1 MVAHARGSEA
11 RLRPLNHRGIEVP
24 EPFLQTMEGEER
36 GKRRRGPPASNRKRS
51 PPPQTAPQDEGN
63 WYDEVVDESESE
75 DGGFGGFSVKRPQM
89 SNTDQVEG
97 EQLERYFEKQYHG
110 KTAEKRD
117 SIEEDWDETESEFN
131 LNTLLNGYRS
141 IPLGVQSFMTALP
154 LLIVSAIMIWVGDEI
169 FLDGMANST
178 GAFLNILAVFLAI
191 CLTAIALIQIVVSAV
206 NQSLRD
212 RQIARDGPDIPL
224 LGWSGSLRLS
234 GQVFSEALLTFIVTW
249 VITILGLYMIAGGMP
264 DLSIPTID
272 SDNLSA
278 GIVLYILGS
287 AGSLFVMIGII
298 PYSIEA
304 TIKRS

>member
-1 MVAHARGSEA
+1 
-11 RLRPLNHRGIEVP
+11 
-24 EPFLQTMEGEER
+24 MEGGER
-36 GKRRRGPPASNRKRS
+36 GKRRRGPPASKRKRS
-51 PPPQTAPQDEGN
+51 PPPQTTPLEEDN
-63 WYDEVVDESESE
+63 WYGDVVDESESE
-75 DGGFGGFSVKRPQM
+75 DGGFGGFAVKRPQM
-89 SNTDQVEG
+89 SGSDQVEG
-97 EQLERYFEKQYHG
+97 QQLERYFEKQYHG

-131 LNTLLNGYRS
+131 LNTLLNGYRT
-141 IPLGVQSFMTALP
+141 ILLGVQSFMTALP
-154 LLIVSAIMIWVGDEI
+154 LLVVSAIMIWVGDEI

-178 GAFLNILAVFLAI
+178 GAFLNILAVFLAVS
-191 CLTAIALIQIVVSAV
+191 LTAIAFIQIVVSAV

-234 GQVFSEALLTFIVTW
+234 GQVFSEVLLTFIVTW

-272 SDNLSA
+272 PDNLSA
-278 GIVLYILGS
+278 GTVLYILGS

>member
-1 MVAHARGSEA
+1 
-11 RLRPLNHRGIEVP
+11 
-24 EPFLQTMEGEER
+24 MEGEER
-36 GKRRRGPPASNRKRS
+36 GKRRRGPPASNRKRG
-51 PPPQTAPQDEGN
+51 PPPQTTPQDEGN
-63 WYDEVVDESESE
+63 WYDEVVDESE

-89 SNTDQVEG
+89 SSTDQVEG
-97 EQLERYFEKQYHG
+97 QQLERYFEKQYHG
-110 KTAEKRD
+110 KTTEKRD
-117 SIEEDWDETESEFN
+117 SIEEDWDETESEFS

-141 IPLGVQSFMTALP
+141 ILLGVQSFMTALP
-154 LLIVSAIMIWVGDEI
+154 LLIVSVIMMWVGDEI

-178 GAFLNILAVFLAI
+178 GAFLNILSVFLAI

-278 GIVLYILGS
+278 GTVLYILGS

-298 PYSIEA
+298 PYSIKA

>member
-1 MVAHARGSEA
+1 
-11 RLRPLNHRGIEVP
+11 
-24 EPFLQTMEGEER
+24 MEGGER
-36 GKRRRGPPASNRKRS
+36 GKRRRGPPASKRKRS
-51 PPPQTAPQDEGN
+51 PPPQTTPLEEDN
-63 WYDEVVDESESE
+63 WYGDVVDESESE
-75 DGGFGGFSVKRPQM
+75 DGGFGGFAVKRPQM
-89 SNTDQVEG
+89 SGSDQVEG
-97 EQLERYFEKQYHG
+97 QQLERYFEKQYHG

-141 IPLGVQSFMTALP
+141 ILLGVQSFMTALP
-154 LLIVSAIMIWVGDEI
+154 LLIVSAIMMWVGDEI

-178 GAFLNILAVFLAI
+178 GAFLNILAVFLAVS
-191 CLTAIALIQIVVSAV
+191 LTAIAFIQIVVSAV

-234 GQVFSEALLTFIVTW
+234 GQVFSEVLLTFIVTW

-272 SDNLSA
+272 PDNLSA
-278 GIVLYILGS
+278 GTVLYILGS

>member
-1 MVAHARGSEA
+1 
-11 RLRPLNHRGIEVP
+11 
-24 EPFLQTMEGEER
+24 MEGGER
-36 GKRRRGPPASNRKRS
+36 GKRRLGPPASKRKRS
-51 PPPQTAPQDEGN
+51 PPTQTTPLEEDN
-63 WYDEVVDESESE
+63 WYGDVVDESESE
-75 DGGFGGFSVKRPQM
+75 DGGFGGFAVKRPQM
-89 SNTDQVEG
+89 SGTDQVEG
-97 EQLERYFEKQYHG
+97 QQLERYFEKQYHG

-131 LNTLLNGYRS
+131 LNTLLNGYRT
-141 IPLGVQSFMTALP
+141 ILLGVQSFMTALP

-178 GAFLNILAVFLAI
+178 GAFLNILAVFLAVS
-191 CLTAIALIQIVVSAV
+191 LTAIAFIQIVVSAV

-234 GQVFSEALLTFIVTW
+234 GQVFSEVLLTFIVTW

-272 SDNLSA
+272 PDNLSA
-278 GIVLYILGS
+278 GTVLYILGS

>member
-1 MVAHARGSEA
+1 
-11 RLRPLNHRGIEVP
+11 
-24 EPFLQTMEGEER
+24 MEGGER
-36 GKRRRGPPASNRKRS
+36 GKRRRGPPASKRKRS
-51 PPPQTAPQDEGN
+51 PPPQTTPLEEDN
-63 WYDEVVDESESE
+63 WYGDVVDESESE
-75 DGGFGGFSVKRPQM
+75 DGGFGGFAVKRPQM
-89 SNTDQVEG
+89 SGTDQVEG
-97 EQLERYFEKQYHG
+97 QQLERYFEKQYHG

-141 IPLGVQSFMTALP
+141 ILLGVQSFMTALP
-154 LLIVSAIMIWVGDEI
+154 LLIVSAIMMWVGDEI

-191 CLTAIALIQIVVSAV
+191 SLTAIAFIQIVVSAV

-234 GQVFSEALLTFIVTW
+234 GQVFSEVLLTFIVTW

-272 SDNLSA
+272 PDNLSA
-278 GIVLYILGS
+278 GTVLYILGS

>member
-1 MVAHARGSEA
+1 
-11 RLRPLNHRGIEVP
+11 
-24 EPFLQTMEGEER
+24 MEGGER
-36 GKRRRGPPASNRKRS
+36 GKRRRGPPASKRKRS
-51 PPPQTAPQDEGN
+51 PPTQTTPLEEDN
-63 WYDEVVDESESE
+63 WYGDVVDESESE
-75 DGGFGGFSVKRPQM
+75 DGGFGGFAVKRPQM
-89 SNTDQVEG
+89 SGTDQVEG
-97 EQLERYFEKQYHG
+97 QQLERYFEKQYHG

-141 IPLGVQSFMTALP
+141 ILLGVQSFMTALP
-154 LLIVSAIMIWVGDEI
+154 LLIVSAIMMWVGDEI

-191 CLTAIALIQIVVSAV
+191 SLTAIAFIQIVVSAV

-234 GQVFSEALLTFIVTW
+234 GQVFSEVLLTFIVTW

-272 SDNLSA
+272 PDNLSA
-278 GIVLYILGS
+278 GTVLYILGS

>member
-1 MVAHARGSEA
+1 
-11 RLRPLNHRGIEVP
+11 
-24 EPFLQTMEGEER
+24 MEEGER
-36 GKRRRGPPASNRKRS
+36 GKRRRGPPASKRKRS
-51 PPPQTAPQDEGN
+51 PPTQTTPLEEDN
-63 WYDEVVDESESE
+63 WYGDVVDESESE
-75 DGGFGGFSVKRPQM
+75 DGGFGGFAVKRPQM
-89 SNTDQVEG
+89 SGTDQVEG
-97 EQLERYFEKQYHG
+97 QQLERYFEKQYHG

-154 LLIVSAIMIWVGDEI
+154 LLIVSAIMMWVGDEI

-212 RQIARDGPDIPL
+212 RQIERDGPDIPL

>member
-1 MVAHARGSEA
+1 
-11 RLRPLNHRGIEVP
+11 
-24 EPFLQTMEGEER
+24 MEGGER
-36 GKRRRGPPASNRKRS
+36 GKRRRGPPASKRKRS
-51 PPPQTAPQDEGN
+51 PPTQTTPLEEDN
-63 WYDEVVDESESE
+63 WYGDVVDESESE
-75 DGGFGGFSVKRPQM
+75 DGGFGGFAVKRPQM
-89 SNTDQVEG
+89 SGTDQVEG
-97 EQLERYFEKQYHG
+97 QQLERYFEKQYHG

-131 LNTLLNGYRS
+131 LNTLLNGYRT
-141 IPLGVQSFMTALP
+141 ILLGVQSFMTALP
-154 LLIVSAIMIWVGDEI
+154 LLIVSAIMMWVGDEI

-178 GAFLNILAVFLAI
+178 GAFLNILAVFLAVS
-191 CLTAIALIQIVVSAV
+191 LTAIAFIQIVVSAV

-234 GQVFSEALLTFIVTW
+234 GQVFSEVLLTFIVTW

-272 SDNLSA
+272 PDNLSA
-278 GIVLYILGS
+278 GTVLYILGS

>member
-1 MVAHARGSEA
+1 
-11 RLRPLNHRGIEVP
+11 
-24 EPFLQTMEGEER
+24 MEGGER
-36 GKRRRGPPASNRKRS
+36 GKRRRGPPASKRKRS
-51 PPPQTAPQDEGN
+51 PPPQTTPQEEDN
-63 WYDEVVDESESE
+63 WYDDVVDESESE
-75 DGGFGGFSVKRPQM
+75 DGGFGGFAVKRPQM

-97 EQLERYFEKQYHG
+97 QQLERYFEKQYHG

-141 IPLGVQSFMTALP
+141 ILLGVQSFMTAIP
-154 LLIVSAIMIWVGDEI
+154 LLLVSAIMMWVGDEI
-169 FLDGMANST
+169 FLDSMANST
-178 GAFLNILAVFLAI
+178 GAFLNISEVFLAI
-191 CLTAIALIQIVVSAV
+191 CLTAIAFIQFVVSAV

-234 GQVFSEALLTFIVTW
+234 GQVFSEVLLTFIVTW

-272 SDNLSA
+272 PDNLSA
-278 GIVLYILGS
+278 GTVLYILGS

>member
-1 MVAHARGSEA
+1 
-11 RLRPLNHRGIEVP
+11 
-24 EPFLQTMEGEER
+24 MEGEER

-51 PPPQTAPQDEGN
+51 PPPQTTPQDEGN

-89 SNTDQVEG
+89 SSTDQVEG
-97 EQLERYFEKQYHG
+97 QQLERYFEKQYHG

-141 IPLGVQSFMTALP
+141 ILLGVQSFMTALP
-154 LLIVSAIMIWVGDEI
+154 LLLVSVIMMWVGDEI

-234 GQVFSEALLTFIVTW
+234 GQVFSEVLLTFIVTW
-249 VITILGLYMIAGGMP
+249 IITILGLYMVAGGMP

-272 SDNLSA
+272 SDSLSA
-278 GIVLYILGS
+278 GTVLYILGS

>member
-1 MVAHARGSEA
+1 
-11 RLRPLNHRGIEVP
+11 
-24 EPFLQTMEGEER
+24 MEGGER
-36 GKRRRGPPASNRKRS
+36 GKRRRGPPASKRKRS
-51 PPPQTAPQDEGN
+51 PPTQTTPLEEDN
-63 WYDEVVDESESE
+63 WYGDVVDESESE
-75 DGGFGGFSVKRPQM
+75 DGGFGGFAVKRPQM
-89 SNTDQVEG
+89 SGTDQVEG
-97 EQLERYFEKQYHG
+97 QQLERYFEKQYHG

-117 SIEEDWDETESEFN
+117 SIEEDWDEAESEFN

-154 LLIVSAIMIWVGDEI
+154 LLIVSAIMMWVGDEI

-212 RQIARDGPDIPL
+212 RQIERDGPDIPL

>member
-1 MVAHARGSEA
+1 
-11 RLRPLNHRGIEVP
+11 
-24 EPFLQTMEGEER
+24 MEGEER

-51 PPPQTAPQDEGN
+51 PPSQTAPQDEGN

-89 SNTDQVEG
+89 SSTDQVEG

-154 LLIVSAIMIWVGDEI
+154 LLIVSAIMMWVGDEI

-178 GAFLNILAVFLAI
+178 GAFLNILAVFLAT

>member
-1 MVAHARGSEA
+1 
-11 RLRPLNHRGIEVP
+11 
-24 EPFLQTMEGEER
+24 MEGGER
-36 GKRRRGPPASNRKRS
+36 GKRRRGPPASKRKRS
-51 PPPQTAPQDEGN
+51 PPTQTTPLEEDN
-63 WYDEVVDESESE
+63 WYGDVVDESESE
-75 DGGFGGFSVKRPQM
+75 DGGFGGFAVKRPQM
-89 SNTDQVEG
+89 SGTDQVEG
-97 EQLERYFEKQYHG
+97 QQLERYFEKQYHG

-117 SIEEDWDETESEFN
+117 SIEEDWDETESEFH
-131 LNTLLNGYRS
+131 LNTLLNGYRT
-141 IPLGVQSFMTALP
+141 ILLGVQSFMTALP

-178 GAFLNILAVFLAI
+178 GAFLNILAVFLAVS
-191 CLTAIALIQIVVSAV
+191 LTAIAFIQIVVSAV

-234 GQVFSEALLTFIVTW
+234 GQVFSEVLLTFIVTW

-272 SDNLSA
+272 PDNLSA
-278 GIVLYILGS
+278 GTVLYILGS

>member
-1 MVAHARGSEA
+1 
-11 RLRPLNHRGIEVP
+11 
-24 EPFLQTMEGEER
+24 MEGGER
-36 GKRRRGPPASNRKRS
+36 GKRRRGPPASKRKRS
-51 PPPQTAPQDEGN
+51 PPPQTTPLEEDN
-63 WYDEVVDESESE
+63 WYGDVVDESESE
-75 DGGFGGFSVKRPQM
+75 DGGFGGFAVKRPQM
-89 SNTDQVEG
+89 SGTDQVEG
-97 EQLERYFEKQYHG
+97 QQLERYFEKQYHG

-141 IPLGVQSFMTALP
+141 ILLGVQSFMTALP
-154 LLIVSAIMIWVGDEI
+154 LLIVSAIMMWVGDEI

-191 CLTAIALIQIVVSAV
+191 SLTAISFIQIVVSAV

-224 LGWSGSLRLS
+224 WGWSGSLRLS
-234 GQVFSEALLTFIVTW
+234 GQVFSEVLLTFIVTW

-272 SDNLSA
+272 PDNLSA
-278 GIVLYILGS
+278 GTVLYILGS

-304 TIKRS
+304 TIKRSW

>member
-1 MVAHARGSEA
+1 
-11 RLRPLNHRGIEVP
+11 
-24 EPFLQTMEGEER
+24 MEGGER
-36 GKRRRGPPASNRKRS
+36 GKRRRGPPASKRKRS
-51 PPPQTAPQDEGN
+51 PPPQTTPLEEDN
-63 WYDEVVDESESE
+63 WYGDVVDESESE
-75 DGGFGGFSVKRPQM
+75 DGGFGGFAVKRPQM
-89 SNTDQVEG
+89 SGTDQVEG
-97 EQLERYFEKQYHG
+97 QQLERYFEKQYHG

-141 IPLGVQSFMTALP
+141 ILLGVQSFMTALP
-154 LLIVSAIMIWVGDEI
+154 LLIVSAIMMWVGDEI
-169 FLDGMANST
+169 FLDGMANPT

-191 CLTAIALIQIVVSAV
+191 SLTAIAFIQIVVSAV

-234 GQVFSEALLTFIVTW
+234 GQVFSEVLLTFIVTW

-272 SDNLSA
+272 PDNLSA
-278 GIVLYILGS
+278 GTVLYILGS

>member
-1 MVAHARGSEA
+1 
-11 RLRPLNHRGIEVP
+11 
-24 EPFLQTMEGEER
+24 MEGEER

-51 PPPQTAPQDEGN
+51 PPPQTTPQDEGN

-89 SNTDQVEG
+89 SSTDQVEG
-97 EQLERYFEKQYHG
+97 QQLERYFEKQYHG
-110 KTAEKRD
+110 KTTEKRD
-117 SIEEDWDETESEFN
+117 SIEEDWDETESEFS

-141 IPLGVQSFMTALP
+141 ILLGVQSFMTALP
-154 LLIVSAIMIWVGDEI
+154 LLIVSVIMMWVGDEI

-212 RQIARDGPDIPL
+212 RQIERDGPDIPL

-278 GIVLYILGS
+278 GTVLYILGS

-298 PYSIEA
+298 PYSIKA

>member
-1 MVAHARGSEA
+1 
-11 RLRPLNHRGIEVP
+11 
-24 EPFLQTMEGEER
+24 MEGGER
-36 GKRRRGPPASNRKRS
+36 GKRRRGPPASKRKRS
-51 PPPQTAPQDEGN
+51 PPQQTTPLEEDN
-63 WYDEVVDESESE
+63 WYGDVVDESESE
-75 DGGFGGFSVKRPQM
+75 DGGFGGFAVKRPQM
-89 SNTDQVEG
+89 SGTDQVEG
-97 EQLERYFEKQYHG
+97 QQLERYFEKQYHG

-141 IPLGVQSFMTALP
+141 ILLGVQSFMTALP
-154 LLIVSAIMIWVGDEI
+154 LLIVSAIMMWVGDEI

-178 GAFLNILAVFLAI
+178 GAFLNILAVFLAVS
-191 CLTAIALIQIVVSAV
+191 LTAIAFIQIVVSAV

-234 GQVFSEALLTFIVTW
+234 GQVFSEVLLTFIVTW

-272 SDNLSA
+272 PDNLSA
-278 GIVLYILGS
+278 GTVLYILGS

>member
-11 RLRPLNHRGIEVP
+11 RLGPLNHRGIEVP

-51 PPPQTAPQDEGN
+51 PPSQTTPQDEGN

-89 SNTDQVEG
+89 SSTDQVEG

-178 GAFLNILAVFLAI
+178 GAFLNILAVFLSV

>member
-1 MVAHARGSEA
+1 
-11 RLRPLNHRGIEVP
+11 
-24 EPFLQTMEGEER
+24 MEGGER
-36 GKRRRGPPASNRKRS
+36 GKRRRGPPASKRKRS
-51 PPPQTAPQDEGN
+51 PPTQTTPLEEDN
-63 WYDEVVDESESE
+63 WYGDVVDESESE
-75 DGGFGGFSVKRPQM
+75 DGGFGGFAVKRPQM
-89 SNTDQVEG
+89 SGTDQVEG
-97 EQLERYFEKQYHG
+97 QQLERYFEKQYHG

-131 LNTLLNGYRS
+131 LNTLLNGYRT
-141 IPLGVQSFMTALP
+141 ILLGVQSFMTALP
-154 LLIVSAIMIWVGDEI
+154 LLIVSAIMMWVGDEI

-191 CLTAIALIQIVVSAV
+191 SLTAIAFIQIVVSAV

-234 GQVFSEALLTFIVTW
+234 GQVFSEVLLTFIVTW

-272 SDNLSA
+272 PDNLSA
-278 GIVLYILGS
+278 GTVLYILGS

>member
-1 MVAHARGSEA
+1 
-11 RLRPLNHRGIEVP
+11 
-24 EPFLQTMEGEER
+24 MEGGER
-36 GKRRRGPPASNRKRS
+36 GKRRRGPPASKRKRS
-51 PPPQTAPQDEGN
+51 PPPQTTPLEEDN
-63 WYDEVVDESESE
+63 WYGDVVDESESE
-75 DGGFGGFSVKRPQM
+75 DGGFGGFAVKRPQM
-89 SNTDQVEG
+89 SGTDQVEG
-97 EQLERYFEKQYHG
+97 QQLERYFEKQYHG

-141 IPLGVQSFMTALP
+141 ILLGVQSFMTALP
-154 LLIVSAIMIWVGDEI
+154 LLIVSAIVIWVGDEI

-178 GAFLNILAVFLAI
+178 GAFLNILAVFLAVS
-191 CLTAIALIQIVVSAV
+191 LTAIAFIQIVVSAV

-234 GQVFSEALLTFIVTW
+234 GQVFSEVLLTFIVTW

-272 SDNLSA
+272 PDNLSA
-278 GIVLYILGS
+278 GTVLYILGS

>member
-1 MVAHARGSEA
+1 
-11 RLRPLNHRGIEVP
+11 
-24 EPFLQTMEGEER
+24 MEGGER
-36 GKRRRGPPASNRKRS
+36 GKRRRGPPASKRKRS
-51 PPPQTAPQDEGN
+51 PPTQTTPLEEDN
-63 WYDEVVDESESE
+63 WYGDVVDESESE
-75 DGGFGGFSVKRPQM
+75 DGGFGGFAVKRPQM
-89 SNTDQVEG
+89 SGTDQVEG
-97 EQLERYFEKQYHG
+97 QQLERYFEKQYHG

-131 LNTLLNGYRS
+131 LNTLLNGYRT
-141 IPLGVQSFMTALP
+141 ILLGVQSFMTALP

-178 GAFLNILAVFLAI
+178 GAFLNILAVFLSI
-191 CLTAIALIQIVVSAV
+191 SLTAIAFIQIVVSAV

-234 GQVFSEALLTFIVTW
+234 GQVFSEVLLTFIVTW

-272 SDNLSA
+272 PDNLSA
-278 GIVLYILGS
+278 GTVLYILGS

>member
-1 MVAHARGSEA
+1 
-11 RLRPLNHRGIEVP
+11 
-24 EPFLQTMEGEER
+24 MEGEER

-51 PPPQTAPQDEGN
+51 PPSQTTPQDEEN

-89 SNTDQVEG
+89 SSTDQVEG

-178 GAFLNILAVFLAI
+178 GAFLNILAVFLSV

>member
-1 MVAHARGSEA
+1 
-11 RLRPLNHRGIEVP
+11 
-24 EPFLQTMEGEER
+24 MEGEER

-51 PPPQTAPQDEGN
+51 PPPQTTPQDEGN

-75 DGGFGGFSVKRPQM
+75 EGGFGGFSVKRPQM
-89 SNTDQVEG
+89 SSTDQVEG

-154 LLIVSAIMIWVGDEI
+154 LLIVSAIMMWVGDEI

>member
-1 MVAHARGSEA
+1 
-11 RLRPLNHRGIEVP
+11 
-24 EPFLQTMEGEER
+24 MEGEER

-51 PPPQTAPQDEGN
+51 PPPQTVPQDEGN

-89 SNTDQVEG
+89 SSTDQVEG

-154 LLIVSAIMIWVGDEI
+154 LLIVSAIMMWVGDEI

>member
-1 MVAHARGSEA
+1 
-11 RLRPLNHRGIEVP
+11 
-24 EPFLQTMEGEER
+24 MEEGER
-36 GKRRRGPPASNRKRS
+36 GKRRRGPPASKRKRS
-51 PPPQTAPQDEGN
+51 PPTQTTPLEEDN
-63 WYDEVVDESESE
+63 WYGDVVDESESE
-75 DGGFGGFSVKRPQM
+75 DGGFGGFAVKRPQM
-89 SNTDQVEG
+89 SGTDQVEG
-97 EQLERYFEKQYHG
+97 QQLERYFEKQYHG

-141 IPLGVQSFMTALP
+141 ILLGVQSFMTALP
-154 LLIVSAIMIWVGDEI
+154 LLIVSAIMMWVGDEI

-191 CLTAIALIQIVVSAV
+191 SLTAIAFIQIVVSAV

-234 GQVFSEALLTFIVTW
+234 GQVFSEVLLTFIVTW

-272 SDNLSA
+272 PDNLSA
-278 GIVLYILGS
+278 GTVLYILGS

>member
-1 MVAHARGSEA
+1 
-11 RLRPLNHRGIEVP
+11 
-24 EPFLQTMEGEER
+24 MEGEER

-51 PPPQTAPQDEGN
+51 PPSQTTPQDEGN

-89 SNTDQVEG
+89 SSTDQVEG

>member
-1 MVAHARGSEA
+1 
-11 RLRPLNHRGIEVP
+11 
-24 EPFLQTMEGEER
+24 MEGGER
-36 GKRRRGPPASNRKRS
+36 GKRRRGPPASKRKRS
-51 PPPQTAPQDEGN
+51 PPTQTTPLEEDN
-63 WYDEVVDESESE
+63 WYGDVVDESESE
-75 DGGFGGFSVKRPQM
+75 DGGFGGFAVKRPQM
-89 SNTDQVEG
+89 SGTDQVEG
-97 EQLERYFEKQYHG
+97 QQLERYFEKQYHG

-141 IPLGVQSFMTALP
+141 ILLGVQSFMTALP
-154 LLIVSAIMIWVGDEI
+154 LLIVSAIMMWVGDEI

-178 GAFLNILAVFLAI
+178 GAFLNILAVFLAVS
-191 CLTAIALIQIVVSAV
+191 LTAIAFIQIVVSAV

-234 GQVFSEALLTFIVTW
+234 GQVFSEVLLTFIVTW

-272 SDNLSA
+272 PDNLSA
-278 GIVLYILGS
+278 GTVLYILGS

>member
-1 MVAHARGSEA
+1 
-11 RLRPLNHRGIEVP
+11 
-24 EPFLQTMEGEER
+24 MEGEER

-51 PPPQTAPQDEGN
+51 PPPQTTPQDEGN

-89 SNTDQVEG
+89 SSTDQVEG

-154 LLIVSAIMIWVGDEI
+154 LLIVSAIMMWVGDEI

>member
-1 MVAHARGSEA
+1 
-11 RLRPLNHRGIEVP
+11 
-24 EPFLQTMEGEER
+24 MEGEER

-51 PPPQTAPQDEGN
+51 PPPQTTPQDEGN

-89 SNTDQVEG
+89 SSTDQVEG
-97 EQLERYFEKQYHG
+97 QQLERYFEKQYHG

-154 LLIVSAIMIWVGDEI
+154 LLIVSAIMMWVGDEI

>member
-1 MVAHARGSEA
+1 
-11 RLRPLNHRGIEVP
+11 
-24 EPFLQTMEGEER
+24 MEGEER
-36 GKRRRGPPASNRKRS
+36 GKRRRGPPASNRKRG
-51 PPPQTAPQDEGN
+51 PPPQTTPQDEGN

-89 SNTDQVEG
+89 SSTDQVEG
-97 EQLERYFEKQYHG
+97 QQLERYFEKQYHG
-110 KTAEKRD
+110 KTTEKRD
-117 SIEEDWDETESEFN
+117 SIEEDWDETESEFS

-141 IPLGVQSFMTALP
+141 ILLGVQSFMTALP
-154 LLIVSAIMIWVGDEI
+154 LLIVSVIMMWVGDEI

-191 CLTAIALIQIVVSAV
+191 CITAIALIQIVVSAV

-224 LGWSGSLRLS
+224 LGWPGSLRLS
-234 GQVFSEALLTFIVTW
+234 GQVFSEVLLTFIVTW

-278 GIVLYILGS
+278 GTVLYILGS

-298 PYSIEA
+298 PYSIKA

>member
-1 MVAHARGSEA
+1 
-11 RLRPLNHRGIEVP
+11 
-24 EPFLQTMEGEER
+24 MEGEER

-51 PPPQTAPQDEGN
+51 PPPQTTPQDEGN

-89 SNTDQVEG
+89 SSTDQVEG
-97 EQLERYFEKQYHG
+97 QQLERYFEKQYHG

-141 IPLGVQSFMTALP
+141 ILLGVQSFMTALP
-154 LLIVSAIMIWVGDEI
+154 LLIVSVIMMWVGDEI

-191 CLTAIALIQIVVSAV
+191 SLTAIALIQIVVSAV

>member
-1 MVAHARGSEA
+1 
-11 RLRPLNHRGIEVP
+11 
-24 EPFLQTMEGEER
+24 MEGEER
-36 GKRRRGPPASNRKRS
+36 GKRRRGPPASNRKRG
-51 PPPQTAPQDEGN
+51 PPPQTTPQDEGN

-89 SNTDQVEG
+89 SSTDQVEG
-97 EQLERYFEKQYHG
+97 QQLERYFEKQYHG
-110 KTAEKRD
+110 KTTEKRD
-117 SIEEDWDETESEFN
+117 SIEEDWDETESEFS

-141 IPLGVQSFMTALP
+141 ILLGVQSFMTALP
-154 LLIVSAIMIWVGDEI
+154 LLIVSVIMMWVGDEI

-191 CLTAIALIQIVVSAV
+191 CITAIALIQIVVSAV

-278 GIVLYILGS
+278 GTVLYILGS

-298 PYSIEA
+298 PYSIKA